1 MIIVHNCDREGKR
14 CSNVIDQSKIIMF
27 EQGREKAG
35 KISFIDA
42 WIKNCG
48 IQFNTRFVHLDIL
61 IPIEKTIRKTRITL
75 EAKIIRDTC
84 SKLFDW
90 QRIQQRV
97 SCESYFRFVLSLQSL
112 QNPFFDRTT
121 ISSRVPRRYPPSSHI
136 SSPNFLRRFRRPS
149 FFFLEKRIG
158 RRKYRS
164 RSAVFWQTF
173 PLAQR
178 IEAVQISSCSCQKLA
193 VPRSTQIH
201 RDDD

>member
-1 MIIVHNCDREGKR
+1 MHNCDREGKR

-112 QNPFFDRTT
+112 QNPFFR
-121 ISSRVPRRYPPSSHI
+121 
-136 SSPNFLRRFRRPS
+136 
-149 FFFLEKRIG
+149 
-158 RRKYRS
+158 
-164 RSAVFWQTF
+164 
-173 PLAQR
+173 
-178 IEAVQISSCSCQKLA
+178 
-193 VPRSTQIH
+193 
-201 RDDD
+201 